1 MSKIEWDDMNTR
13 DYRAGIS
20 HGVLYTLSG
29 NVYTNGVP
37 WNGLISISD
46 KPSRQQKD
54 PLFIGD
60 MIQGYALSI
69 EEYAGEIKA
78 VMYPDAFIPCL
89 GYSSLVKGVYFT
101 QQEPVM
107 FGLSY
112 FVHTGLIPSGDET
125 HGELHLIYNAIVTDS
140 VSFTHE
146 TIGGGKAIEEMSIPF
161 DTMAMEN
168 GRFTPTSHIV
178 IDRPKIS
185 ASRRNN
191 FDTLLRTLHGTETTK
206 PQLPLPS
213 DIINLFSVDNPA
225 TVITPSPM
233 RTSTRSGW
241 YETDGPLE

>member
-1 MSKIEWDDMNTR
+1 MSEIVWDDMNTR

-54 PLFIGD
+54 PLYIGD
-60 MIQGYALSI
+60 MVQRYALSI

-146 TIGGGKAIEEMSIPF
+146 TMGGGKAIEEMSIPF
-161 DTMAMEN
+161 ATMAMEN

-178 IDRPKIS
+178 IDSKKIVPK
-185 ASRRNN
+185 RRQHY
-191 FDTLLRTLHGTETTK
+191 DSLLRTLHGTETTK

-213 DIINLFSVDNPA
+213 DIINLFTVDVPMH
-225 TVITPSPM
+225 VITPSPI

>member
-1 MSKIEWDDMNTR
+1 MSKIEWDDMTTR

-54 PLFIGD
+54 PLYVGD
-60 MIQGYALSI
+60 IVQRYALSK

-146 TIGGGKAIEEMSIPF
+146 TIGGGKAIEEMLIPF
-161 DTMAMEN
+161 VTMVMEN
-168 GRFTPTSHIV
+168 GRYKPTSHIV
-178 IDRPKIS
+178 IDYPKLS
-185 ASRRNN
+185 ASRRDH
-191 FDTLLRTLHGTETTK
+191 FKTLLRALHGTDTTK
-206 PQLPLPS
+206 PQLPFPS
-213 DIINLFSVDNPA
+213 DIVSLFTVDEPA
-225 TVITPSPM
+225 LTITPSPM